1 MPGGLGSGL
10 GGLREQVPAVVIH
23 CPNRSIRTIEPLW
36 FIAGRLPAP
45 LRSLLALLMAATTAS
60 SSPMAGAALDALL
73 DRITVLKLHQK
84 AIEAELSPLLEQL
97 SGALEAGELD
107 ASFSHNGC
115 SFCWSAGRTSYA
127 YPAPLQ
133 QQEQALKEA
142 QRLAVATGAATEKHG
157 KAFWTIK
164 PGRS

>member
-1 MPGGLGSGL
+1 
-10 GGLREQVPAVVIH
+10 
-23 CPNRSIRTIEPLW
+23 
-36 FIAGRLPAP
+36 
-45 LRSLLALLMAATTAS
+45 MAATTAS
-60 SSPMAGAALDALL
+60 SAPLVGAALDALL
-73 DRITVLKLHQK
+73 ERITVLKLQQK

-127 YPAPLQ
+127 YPESLQ

-142 QRLAVATGAATEKHG
+142 QRLAVATGAATEKQG

>member
-1 MPGGLGSGL
+1 M
-10 GGLREQVPAVVIH
+10 
-23 CPNRSIRTIEPLW
+23 
-36 FIAGRLPAP
+36 
-45 LRSLLALLMAATTAS
+45 ATTTAC

-73 DRITVLKLHQK
+73 DRITVLKLQQK

-97 SGALEAGELD
+97 SEALETGELD

-127 YPAPLQ
+127 YPEPLQ

>member
-1 MPGGLGSGL
+1 MVQHTTTSPLTIAAGPWLRPIP
-10 GGLREQVPAVVIH
+10 GLRRTDPEHRYWLGEHLFAVSVTGVVGSAKSDWAMA
-23 CPNRSIRTIEPLW
+23 RIEATRHLW
-36 FIAGRLPAP
+36 EPRGHTVH
-45 LRSLLALLMAATTAS
+45 LALE
-60 SSPMAGAALDALL
+60 ALL
-73 DRITVLKLHQK
+73 HSRFHP
-84 AIEAELSPLLEQL
+84 LSRHRRQ
-97 SGALEAGELD
+97 AGELD

-127 YPAPLQ
+127 YPEPLQ

>member
-1 MPGGLGSGL
+1 MFGLSSRYGL
-10 GGLREQVPAVVIH
+10 LQVACLRLSVP
-23 CPNRSIRTIEPLW
+23 
-36 FIAGRLPAP
+36 
-45 LRSLLALLMAATTAS
+45 LLAQLMTATTAS
-60 SSPMAGAALDALL
+60 SAPLVGAALDALL
-73 DRITVLKLHQK
+73 DRITVLKLQQK
-84 AIEAELSPLLEQL
+84 SIEAELSPLLEQL
-97 SGALEAGELD
+97 SGALESGELD

-127 YPAPLQ
+127 YPEPLQ

>member
-1 MPGGLGSGL
+1 MVCG
-10 GGLREQVPAVVIH
+10 
-23 CPNRSIRTIEPLW
+23 
-36 FIAGRLPAP
+36 
-45 LRSLLALLMAATTAS
+45 RSLLAPFAPSLALLMAVTTAS
-60 SSPMAGAALDALL
+60 FAPLAGAVLDALL
-73 DRITVLKLHQK
+73 DRITVLKAQQK
-84 AIEAELSPLLEQL
+84 SIEAELSPLLEQL

-127 YPAPLQ
+127 YPEPLQ

-142 QRLAVATGAATEKHG
+142 QRLAVATGAATAKHG

>member
-1 MPGGLGSGL
+1 
-10 GGLREQVPAVVIH
+10 
-23 CPNRSIRTIEPLW
+23 
-36 FIAGRLPAP
+36 LPAP
-45 LRSLLALLMAATTAS
+45 RCSFAGSADGCHHRQPCSPDRRRSGCAARS
-60 SSPMAGAALDALL
+60 HHGPQAAA
-73 DRITVLKLHQK
+73 KC
-84 AIEAELSPLLEQL
+84 IEAELSPLLEQL

-127 YPAPLQ
+127 YPEPLQ

>member
-1 MPGGLGSGL
+1 LSQVAC
-10 GGLREQVPAVVIH
+10 LRLV
-23 CPNRSIRTIEPLW
+23 
-36 FIAGRLPAP
+36 AP
-45 LRSLLALLMAATTAS
+45 SLALLMAATTAS
-60 SSPMAGAALDALL
+60 SARVADAALDALL
-73 DRITVLKLHQK
+73 DRITVLKLQQK
-84 AIEAELSPLLEQL
+84 SIEAELSPLLEQL

-127 YPAPLQ
+127 YPEPLQ

>member
-1 MPGGLGSGL
+1 VFELSSRYGLL
-10 GGLREQVPAVVIH
+10 QVACLR
-23 CPNRSIRTIEPLW
+23 L
-36 FIAGRLPAP
+36 FAP
-45 LRSLLALLMAATTAS
+45 SLALLMAATTAS
-60 SSPMAGAALDALL
+60 SAHLAGAALDALL
-73 DRITVLKLHQK
+73 DRITALKLQQK
-84 AIEAELSPLLEQL
+84 TIDAELSPLLEQL

-127 YPAPLQ
+127 YPEPLQ

-142 QRLAVATGAATEKHG
+142 QRLAVATGAATTKQG

>member
-1 MPGGLGSGL
+1 M
-10 GGLREQVPAVVIH
+10 AVT
-23 CPNRSIRTIEPLW
+23 S
-36 FIAGRLPAP
+36 ASAAP
-45 LRSLLALLMAATTAS
+45 LAA
-60 SSPMAGAALDALL
+60 PLAGAALDALL
-73 DRITVLKLHQK
+73 DRITALKLQQK
-84 AIEAELSPLLEQL
+84 AIDAELSPLLEQL
-97 SGALEAGELD
+97 SGALD

-127 YPAPLQ
+127 YPEPLQ

>member
-1 MPGGLGSGL
+1 VFGLSSRYAL
-10 GGLREQVPAVVIH
+10 SQVACLRLV
-23 CPNRSIRTIEPLW
+23 
-36 FIAGRLPAP
+36 AP
-45 LRSLLALLMAATTAS
+45 LLALFMAATTAS
-60 SSPMAGAALDALL
+60 TAPLAGAALDALL
-73 DRITVLKLHQK
+73 DRITVLKLQQK
-84 AIEAELSPLLEQL
+84 SIDAELSPLLEQL

-127 YPAPLQ
+127 YPELLQ
-133 QQEQALKEA
+133 PQEQALKEA

>member
-1 MPGGLGSGL
+1 VFGLSSRYGL
-10 GGLREQVPAVVIH
+10 WQVACLR
-23 CPNRSIRTIEPLW
+23 L
-36 FIAGRLPAP
+36 FAP
-45 LRSLLALLMAATTAS
+45 SLALLMAATTAS
-60 SSPMAGAALDALL
+60 SALLAGAALDAVLN
-73 DRITVLKLHQK
+73 RITVLKLQQK
-84 AIEAELSPLLEQL
+84 TIEAELSPLLEQL

-127 YPAPLQ
+127 YPEPLQ

-142 QRLAVATGAATEKHG
+142 QRLAVATGTATTKQG

-164 PGRS
+164 LGRS

>member
-1 MPGGLGSGL
+1 M
-10 GGLREQVPAVVIH
+10 AV
-23 CPNRSIRTIEPLW
+23 
-36 FIAGRLPAP
+36 
-45 LRSLLALLMAATTAS
+45 TTAS
-60 SSPMAGAALDALL
+60 AAPLAAPLAGAALDALL
-73 DRITVLKLHQK
+73 DRIAVLKLQQK
-84 AIEAELSPLLEQL
+84 SIDAELSPLLEQL

-127 YPAPLQ
+127 YPEPLQ

>member
-1 MPGGLGSGL
+1 
-10 GGLREQVPAVVIH
+10 
-23 CPNRSIRTIEPLW
+23 
-36 FIAGRLPAP
+36 
-45 LRSLLALLMAATTAS
+45 MAATTAS
-60 SSPMAGAALDALL
+60 SAPTAGAALDALL
-73 DRITVLKLHQK
+73 DRITVLKAQQK
-84 AIEAELSPLLEQL
+84 TIEAELSPLLEQL

-115 SFCWSAGRTSYA
+115 SFCWSVGRTSYA
-127 YPAPLQ
+127 YPEPLQ

>member
-1 MPGGLGSGL
+1 MW
-10 GGLREQVPAVVIH
+10 AD
-23 CPNRSIRTIEPLW
+23 
-36 FIAGRLPAP
+36 GRL
-45 LRSLLALLMAATTAS
+45 RRALLHLLSPMAATTAT
-60 SSPMAGAALDALL
+60 PAADAGADLDAVLN
-73 DRITVLKLHQK
+73 RISALKAQQK
-84 AIEAELSPLLEQL
+84 SIDAELSPLLEQL

-115 SFCWSAGRTSYA
+115 SFCWSAGRTSYV
-127 YPAPLQ
+127 YPEPLQ

>member
-1 MPGGLGSGL
+1 VFGLSSRYGL
-10 GGLREQVPAVVIH
+10 LQDA
-23 CPNRSIRTIEPLW
+23 CSLL
-36 FIAGRLPAP
+36 FAP
-45 LRSLLALLMAATTAS
+45 LLALLMAATTAS
-60 SSPMAGAALDALL
+60 PAPLTGAVLDALL
-73 DRITVLKLHQK
+73 DRITVLKLQQK
-84 AIEAELSPLLEQL
+84 SIDAELSPLLEQL

-127 YPAPLQ
+127 YPEPLQ

>member
-1 MPGGLGSGL
+1 
-10 GGLREQVPAVVIH
+10 
-23 CPNRSIRTIEPLW
+23 
-36 FIAGRLPAP
+36 
-45 LRSLLALLMAATTAS
+45 MAATTAS
-60 SSPMAGAALDALL
+60 SAPLAGAALDAVLN
-73 DRITVLKLHQK
+73 RITVLKLQQK
-84 AIEAELSPLLEQL
+84 ALEAELSPLLEQL

-127 YPAPLQ
+127 YPEPLQ

-142 QRLAVATGAATEKHG
+142 QRLAVATGTATTKQG

-164 PGRS
+164 LGRS

>member
-1 MPGGLGSGL
+1 MTATNAS
-10 GGLREQVPAVVIH
+10 
-23 CPNRSIRTIEPLW
+23 S
-36 FIAGRLPAP
+36 AP
-45 LRSLLALLMAATTAS
+45 LV
-60 SSPMAGAALDALL
+60 GAALDVLL

-84 AIEAELSPLLEQL
+84 TIEAELSPLLEQL

-115 SFCWSAGRTSYA
+115 SFSWSAGRTSYA
-127 YPAPLQ
+127 YPDPLQ

-142 QRLAVATGAATEKHG
+142 QRLAVATGTATAKHG

-164 PGRS
+164 LGRS

>member
-1 MPGGLGSGL
+1 VFGLSNRYGL
-10 GGLREQVPAVVIH
+10 LQDA
-23 CPNRSIRTIEPLW
+23 CS
-36 FIAGRLPAP
+36 RLFAP
-45 LRSLLALLMAATTAS
+45 SLALLMAATTAS
-60 SSPMAGAALDALL
+60 SAPLAGAVLDALL
-73 DRITVLKLHQK
+73 DRITVLKLQQK
-84 AIEAELSPLLEQL
+84 ALEAELSPLLEQL

-127 YPAPLQ
+127 YPEPLQ